1 MVILDDLF
9 DNMNTNDAE
18 NTDTRAKKMNN
29 GESSAVRENKNTSN
43 PVQKVTFD
51 AKSSISKE
59 NVSDNETTNDEED
72 VIGDFHSDRKFIGA
86 EKTNNRKSSRAE
98 MIKKLP
104 NSVNSTKFNVKPGTS
119 KSGNIDVPENGQE
132 KIQITSDKHVQL
144 DNHLA
149 QLHQQRK
156 FEEKRLKEEEQA
168 ILERQEL
175 ERQRHRM

>member
-1 MVILDDLF
+1 
-9 DNMNTNDAE
+9 MNTNDAE

-72 VIGDFHSDRKFIGA
+72 VIGDFHSDRKVIGA

-119 KSGNIDVPENGQE
+119 KITFLHSLSLYISSALVPVPGTAIKNSGGALLLIN
-132 KIQITSDKHVQL
+132 L
-144 DNHLA
+144 DSL
-149 QLHQQRK
+149 Q
-156 FEEKRLKEEEQA
+156 
-168 ILERQEL
+168 
-175 ERQRHRM
+175 